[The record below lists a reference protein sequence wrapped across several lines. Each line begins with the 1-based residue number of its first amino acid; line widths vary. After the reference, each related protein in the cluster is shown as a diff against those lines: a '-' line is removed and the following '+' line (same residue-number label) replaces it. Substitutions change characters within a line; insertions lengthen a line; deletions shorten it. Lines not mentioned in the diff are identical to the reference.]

1 MVNFNKAMID
11 LVREIRRRAP
21 ADAKPGI
28 KLANPELLT
37 EMIPWYR
44 STNDSVAK
52 ALLKELYTLAG
63 DDWLEQLQEESKPAV
78 AATPAHGGTIEK
90 DGKRYITK
98 VYRGQTQLVEVPMP
112 PAETAATQKI
122 YRGQVVRA

>member
-44 STNDSVAK
+44 STSDTVAK

-63 DDWLEQLQEESKPAV
+63 EDWLAQLQETKPEVEAAPV
-78 AATPAHGGTIEK
+78 AGATIEK
-90 DGKRYITK
+90 DGKRYVTK
-98 VYRGQTQLVEVPMP
+98 VYRGQTQLVEVPVP
-112 PAETAATQKI
+112 PTESLATQKI

>member
-63 DDWLEQLQEESKPAV
+63 DDWLEQLQETKPAV
-78 AATPAHGGTIEK
+78 ASAPVSGATIEK

-112 PAETAATQKI
+112 QAETAATQKI
-122 YRGQVVRA
+122 YRGQVVRV

>member
-28 KLANPELLT
+28 KLANPDLLT

-44 STNDSVAK
+44 SSNDSVAK

-63 DDWLEQLQEESKPAV
+63 DDWLEQLQESKPAAE
-78 AATPAHGGTIEK
+78 AAPAAGGTIEK
-90 DGKRYITK
+90 DGKRYVTK

-112 PAETAATQKI
+112 PAESAATQKI